1 MNRHTNRRYVFS
13 DEIPES
19 TNEKQNEVSESNKSV
34 NKSFFLVP
42 KGNIKKRKKSSHKGS
57 HKHLKRWQ
65 KVIIIV
71 LCVLIAIALAAIG
84 TVAVLLNTGKSDM
97 TTKIEDVSLK
107 VPDNIENHE
116 NGEHITYKGDRYM
129 YNENL
134 ASILFMGVDKRDF
147 ETEDDTYG
155 QNGDADA
162 LMLLVYDTKT
172 SKSTLVS
179 ISRETIADVEAYSTE
194 GKYVG
199 TKKEQICLAYSYGD
213 GKEKSCENEVAAVR
227 RLFYNVP
234 INSYVAL
241 DLDGISYMNDAVG
254 GVELTPI
261 ETFRNF
267 TEGETVTLWG
277 KDAESYVRYRDTTK
291 LLSNNSRMKRQKQYL
306 NAFFNQLVTSTK
318 ADVTTLLDLYNA
330 ASPYMMTNVG
340 ANKAAYLA
348 SEALQNNFNA
358 LNMQNVPGEV
368 KMGEKYAEYHIDE
381 DAFFEM
387 FLNIFYVK
395 LDK

>member
-1 MNRHTNRRYVFS
+1 MSKHTNRRYVFS

-19 TNEKQNEVSESNKSV
+19 ANEKHNDASESIKPDEKSV
-34 NKSFFLVP
+34 FLVP
-42 KGNIKKRKKSSHKGS
+42 NGNKKKKKSSHKS
-57 HKHLKRWQ
+57 NRKRLKRWQ
-65 KVIIIV
+65 KAIIIV
-71 LCVLIAIALAAIG
+71 LCVLIALVLAAIG
-84 TVAVLLNTGKSDM
+84 TVAVLLNSGKNDM

-116 NGEHITYKGDRYM
+116 NGEYITYKGDRYM
-129 YNENL
+129 YNEDL

-147 ETEDDTYG
+147 ETDDDTYG

-162 LMLLVYDTKT
+162 LMLLIYDTKT
-172 SKSTLVS
+172 SKSNLVS
-179 ISRETIADVEAYSTE
+179 ISREIIADVEAYSTDGE
-194 GKYVG
+194 YVG

-241 DLDGISYMNDAVG
+241 DLDGISYINDAVG
-254 GVELTPI
+254 GVEITPI

-267 TEGETVTLWG
+267 TKGEKVTLLG
-277 KDAESYVRYRDTTK
+277 RDAESYVRYRDTTQ

-306 NAFFNQLVTSTK
+306 NALFNRLVTSTK
-318 ADVTTLLDLYNA
+318 ADLTTLLDLYDA
-330 ASPYMMTNVG
+330 ASPYMMTNFG

-348 SEALQNNFNA
+348 NEILQDNFSA

-381 DAFFEM
+381 EAFFDM
-387 FLNIFYVK
+387 FIKLFYVK